1 MEPNVTYNWKKKDYE
16 DIDLVKSFINTFIKE
31 ITDSSGEDSF
41 EFVVAQSDRLIDFS
55 ILTIIEKKIKDF
67 EHDKLFKRWETL
79 ELTNPGIDRSRSYV
93 DPETKIELEV
103 FIIKED
109 QIFHIYTHTHF
120 NKPIEDTEKKIS
132 DLGKEGKAL
141 GSTFK
146 SVINF
151 FKNG

>member
-1 MEPNVTYNWKKKDYE
+1 MEPIVTYNWKKKDYE

-103 FIIKED
+103 FIMKED

>member
-16 DIDLVKSFINTFIKE
+16 HIDLVKSFINAFIKE
-31 ITDSSGEDSF
+31 ISDSSGENSF
-41 EFVVAQSDRLIDFS
+41 EFIVAQSDRLVDFS

-103 FIIKED
+103 FIMKED
-109 QIFHIYTHTHF
+109 QIFHIYTHSHF
-120 NKPIEDTEKKIS
+120 NKPIENTEKKIF

-146 SVINF
+146 NVINF

>member
-1 MEPNVTYNWKKKDYE
+1 MESNITYNWKKKDYA

-41 EFVVAQSDRLIDFS
+41 EFIVAQSDRLIDFS

-79 ELTNPGIDRSRSYV
+79 VPTNPGIDRSRSYV

-103 FIIKED
+103 FIMKED

-132 DLGKEGKAL
+132 DLGKEGRAL

-146 SVINF
+146 NVISF

>member
-1 MEPNVTYNWKKKDYE
+1 MESNITYNWKKKDYA

-79 ELTNPGIDRSRSYV
+79 VPTNPGIDRSRSYV

-103 FIIKED
+103 FIMKED

-132 DLGKEGKAL
+132 DLGKEGRAL

-146 SVINF
+146 NVISF